1 MIKKITI
8 QSFFSFKQHSA
19 PIVLNSGSNLLV
31 GINGTG
37 KSNFLKAVK
46 LLHEAVVGI
55 GLEKLL
61 NMWGGVLNI
70 MNFGAHD
77 IDEVVLTYE
86 FDENALLNNNDE
98 NGFKENPIYE
108 IRIKKQGNSSYTLQ
122 EVLKTS
128 EFIFL
133 HSDKGQGNVF
143 KDNSLT
149 PLSGEYIKEQELVL
163 RQLGDFM
170 TFLPLFIIKEA
181 IEEIAVYDFFDTTSE
196 SPIRQL
202 SPYYSDKKLLPN
214 GENLTFLLNYLNGN
228 STSAYD
234 RIVNLLKNANSQF
247 RELVFPQPT
256 PGKTLLALKEHN
268 LERAVPIEHIS
279 DGTLRFLLLLS
290 IFYNPNRGKVICIDE
305 PEIGLHPDMIRTLA
319 EGIKHAANDGTQML
333 IATHS
338 PLLLNAFELEDLLI
352 FEKDNNNS
360 TIVVKKTEA
369 DFEDWE
375 GDFLVGQMWLNGQI
389 GGTRW

>member
-1 MIKKITI
+1 
-8 QSFFSFKQHSA
+8 
-19 PIVLNSGSNLLV
+19 
-31 GINGTG
+31 
-37 KSNFLKAVK
+37 
-46 LLHEAVVGI
+46 
-55 GLEKLL
+55 
-61 NMWGGVLNI
+61 
-70 MNFGAHD
+70 
-77 IDEVVLTYE
+77 
-86 FDENALLNNNDE
+86 
-98 NGFKENPIYE
+98 
-108 IRIKKQGNSSYTLQ
+108 
-122 EVLKTS
+122 
-128 EFIFL
+128 
-133 HSDKGQGNVF
+133 
-143 KDNSLT
+143 
-149 PLSGEYIKEQELVL
+149 
-163 RQLGDFM
+163 M

-352 FEKDNNNS
+352 FEKDNYNS